1 MGDTVLPMPDEGEI
15 PAGQRVGSLRCPWVP
30 KNGSGGHGAGEFGAQ
45 PLSCGPGQGGE
56 AVEETRHRYV
66 GSGHRAARPRGSRC
80 RGSRHSAATGRVP
93 AGGVGR
99 GRGSRHRRSPS
110 PASRRA
116 SALVDQ
122 SAGPG
127 GRREEGSG
135 VGEGVGERGGGGEG
149 RGTGAGGGGVGCGA
163 CLGCPGGG
171 GASSG
176 RGSGASTGSGQAQGT
191 PRSSQ
196 AYAVLSIPRLGLR
209 VPVAEGVSKRD
220 VLNKGYVGHYP
231 HTQQAGQAGNFAL
244 AGHRNTH
251 GEPFR
256 YINRLRRGDEID
268 VETAAGRYVYVVDKT
283 LAQTSANDGG
293 VIREVPRSTVRP
305 AYGYSAP
312 GYYITLTTCT
322 PEYTSRYR
330 LVVWGTLTSMRPR

>member
-1 MGDTVLPMPDEGEI
+1 MWAPGIVRRGLGAPGVVDHGTRRRRAAYRRVVWGGGEVLVTVGLLLLLLVVHQLWWTNRQAREGAERKVQALEKGWGSGEDEGEGHGQGEGQG
-15 PAGQRVGSLRCPWVP
+15 AGA
-30 KNGSGGHGAGEFGAQ
+30 GSG
-45 PLSCGPGQGGE
+45 
-56 AVEETRHRYV
+56 
-66 GSGHRAARPRGSRC
+66 SGD
-80 RGSRHSAATGRVP
+80 P
-93 AGGVGR
+93 A
-99 GRGSRHRRSPS
+99 
-110 PASRRA
+110 
-116 SALVDQ
+116 
-122 SAGPG
+122 
-127 GRREEGSG
+127 
-135 VGEGVGERGGGGEG
+135 
-149 RGTGAGGGGVGCGA
+149 
-163 CLGCPGGG
+163 GG

-176 RGSGASTGSGQAQGT
+176 GGSGASGGGGSGSSTGSGRAQGT

-268 VETAAGRYVYVVDKT
+268 VETAAGLYVYVVDKT
-283 LAQTSANDGG
+283 LPQTSANDGG

-305 AYGYSAP
+305 ASGYSAP

-330 LVVWGTLTSMRPR
+330 LVVWGKLTSMRPR